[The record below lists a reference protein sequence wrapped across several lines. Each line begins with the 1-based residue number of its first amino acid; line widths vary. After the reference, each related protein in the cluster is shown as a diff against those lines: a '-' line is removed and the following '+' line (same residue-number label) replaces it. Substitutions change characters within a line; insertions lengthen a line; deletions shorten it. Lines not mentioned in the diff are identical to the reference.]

1 MTTITTC
8 QTTRP
13 SRRRAPEPAVGR
25 VSLFRRS
32 RSSAIVGASAWQ
44 HARDGELS
52 RRRVASEPNGRL
64 ADAEPVLVGSRE
76 LAYIGAGIARGRS
89 FDGGDHAHESA
100 GRGDAHPVGR
110 PARSRSARTVHSPLP
125 NSRLIF
131 SWEIRAAP
139 ETSSSRASLD
149 GRLLSGEIS
158 SSRGASSRRRLSGSV
173 ARRADEAPRTIRPP
187 TGHAR
192 ARAAAPSRSQT
203 QLLVPRS
210 RQSHGQRAARGA
222 SDGGSKDLEAL

>member
-13 SRRRAPEPAVGR
+13 SRRRAAEPAVGR

-44 HARDGELS
+44 RARDGELS

-76 LAYIGAGIARGRS
+76 LAYIGAGVARGRS

-100 GRGDAHPVGR
+100 GRGDADPVGR

-139 ETSSSRASLD
+139 ETSSSQASLD
-149 GRLLSGEIS
+149 GRLLFRRDLLL
-158 SSRGASSRRRLSGSV
+158 SRGASSRRRLSGSV
-173 ARRADEAPRTIRPP
+173 ARRADEAPRPIRPP
-187 TGHAR
+187 TAHAR
-192 ARAAAPSRSQT
+192 ARAAAPSQSQT

-210 RQSHGQRAARGA
+210 RQIARPN
-222 SDGGSKDLEAL
+222 GGERSER

>member
-13 SRRRAPEPAVGR
+13 SRRRAPDPAVGR

-149 GRLLSGEIS
+149 GRLLF
-158 SSRGASSRRRLSGSV
+158 RRDLLLLQRRVVQAPAQRVCRASSRRSASNDSASDR
-173 ARRADEAPRTIRPP
+173 PRTCSSSCSFAVTNPI
-187 TGHAR
+187 AS
-192 ARAAAPSRSQT
+192 AP
-203 QLLVPRS
+203 V
-210 RQSHGQRAARGA
+210 
-222 SDGGSKDLEAL
+222 EANRTAKGR

>member
-139 ETSSSRASLD
+139 RRARREPPWTADSS
-149 GRLLSGEIS
+149 SGEISS

-210 RQSHGQRAARGA
+210 RQIARPK
-222 SDGGSKDLEAL
+222 GGERSERWRK